1 MKDSFDFI
9 IQSIGIHTNAE
20 LLLMACRIM
29 IEKLQ
34 NLDSIIEKDELEI
47 KLADNTMKNS
57 FDIILE
63 NEDYTIG
70 KVIEYFLLKKFWETR
85 MITFCGFKMLHPH
98 DSYSIIR
105 VAYKEPVEVST
116 IKGHI
121 KECIN
126 ESIEVFTKIR
136 KEFLKLVPR

>member
-1 MKDSFDFI
+1 
-9 IQSIGIHTNAE
+9 
-20 LLLMACRIM
+20 
-29 IEKLQ
+29 
-34 NLDSIIEKDELEI
+34 
-47 KLADNTMKNS
+47 
-57 FDIILE
+57 
-63 NEDYTIG
+63 
-70 KVIEYFLLKKFWETR
+70 

-126 ESIEVFTKIR
+126 DSIEVFTKIR

>member
-1 MKDSFDFI
+1 M
-9 IQSIGIHTNAE
+9 Q
-20 LLLMACRIM
+20 
-29 IEKLQ
+29 
-34 NLDSIIEKDELEI
+34 
-47 KLADNTMKNS
+47 NS

-85 MITFCGFKMLHPH
+85 TLTFCGFKMMHPH

-105 VAYKEPVEVST
+105 VAYKEPVEIST
-116 IKGHI
+116 IKGHL
-121 KECIN
+121 KECI
-126 ESIEVFTKIR
+126 SDSVEVYRKIS